1 MFAFRGTVAD
11 LMDSLP
17 YSYTL
22 EELPSTMQARAF
34 SLYGS
39 EIDAITWRF
48 SAAGERVA

>member
-1 MFAFRGTVAD
+1 MFAFRGSVAD

-22 EELPSTMQARAF
+22 EELPSVMQARAF
-34 SLYGS
+34 SLYGA
-39 EIDAITWRF
+39 EINAVTWRF